1 MEIMKKTGLTLLL
14 LCAGCLPTSIVHA
27 QAKPAKVAAA
37 PAESAATPPSAA
49 PTLTRVAFIQL
60 MDSEFKVR
68 DTNGDGKVSRA
79 EVTEFERRTALQ
91 KALLDNAASFARLD
105 VDQDGSLSPMEFQ
118 ALAANPTM
126 PDITSIMQRFD
137 KNRDQQI
144 TIVEYRIATLVRFDD
159 LDADKDGSVD
169 ESELRASQNR
179 QNSIEPAR

>member
-14 LCAGCLPTSIVHA
+14 ICAGCLPTSIVYA
-27 QAKPAKVAAA
+27 QARPAKVPTTPVQAV
-37 PAESAATPPSAA
+37 TPPSAP
-49 PTLTRVAFIQL
+49 PTLTRVSFIQR
-60 MDSEFKVR
+60 MDSEFKAR
-68 DTNGDGKVSRA
+68 DTDGDGKVSRA
-79 EVTEFERRTALQ
+79 EITEFERGTALQ

-105 VDQDGSLSPMEFQ
+105 VDRDGSLSPIEFQ
-118 ALAANPTM
+118 ALAANPTI

-159 LDADKDGSVD
+159 LDADKDGAVD
-169 ESELRASQNR
+169 QAELRASQNR

>member
-14 LCAGCLPTSIVHA
+14 ICAGCLPTSIVHA
-27 QAKPAKVAAA
+27 QAKPAKVPAA
-37 PAESAATPPSAA
+37 PVQGATPPSAP
-49 PTLTRVAFIQL
+49 PTLTRVSFIQL
-60 MDSEFKVR
+60 MDSEFKAR
-68 DTNGDGKVSRA
+68 DTDGDGKVSRA
-79 EVTEFERRTALQ
+79 EITEFERGTALQ

-105 VDQDGSLSPMEFQ
+105 VDKDGSLSPIEFQ
-118 ALAANPTM
+118 ALAANPTL

-159 LDADKDGSVD
+159 LDADKDGAVD
-169 ESELRASQNR
+169 QAELRASQNR

>member
-1 MEIMKKTGLTLLL
+1 MEIMKKTGLTLLFIV
-14 LCAGCLPTSIVHA
+14 AGCLPASIVYA
-27 QAKPAKVAAA
+27 QAKPAKVPAA
-37 PAESAATPPSAA
+37 PVQAATSPNAA

-60 MDSEFKVR
+60 MDNEFKAR
-68 DTNGDGKVSRA
+68 DINGDGKVSRA
-79 EVTEFERRTALQ
+79 EVTEFERLTALQ
-91 KALLDNAASFARLD
+91 KALLENSASFARLD
-105 VDQDGSLSPMEFQ
+105 VDQNGSLSPIEFQ
-118 ALAANPTM
+118 ALAANPTL

-179 QNSIEPAR
+179 QNSIEQAR

>member
-1 MEIMKKTGLTLLL
+1 MKKTNLALLL
-14 LCAGCLPTSIVHA
+14 IITGCLPTSIAYA
-27 QAKPAKVAAA
+27 QAKPAKVPAA
-37 PAESAATPPSAA
+37 PVEAVTTPSPP
-49 PTLTRVAFIQL
+49 PTLTRVSFIQL
-60 MDSEFKVR
+60 MDNDFKAR
-68 DTNGDGKVSRA
+68 DVTGDGKVSRG
-79 EVTEFERRTALQ
+79 EIEEFERGSALQ
-91 KALLDNAASFARLD
+91 KALLENSASFSRLD
-105 VDQDGSLSPMEFQ
+105 VDKNGSLSAIEFQ

-179 QNSIEPAR
+179 QNSIEQAR

>member
-14 LCAGCLPTSIVHA
+14 ICAGCLPTSIVHA
-27 QAKPAKVAAA
+27 QAKPAKVPAA
-37 PAESAATPPSAA
+37 PVQSAATPPNTA
-49 PTLTRVAFIQL
+49 PTLTRVSFIQL
-60 MDSEFKVR
+60 MDSEFKAR
-68 DTNGDGKVSRA
+68 DINGDGKASRA
-79 EVTEFERRTALQ
+79 EITEFERRTALQ
-91 KALLDNAASFARLD
+91 RALLENTASFARLD

-118 ALAANPTM
+118 ALAVNPTM

-179 QNSIEPAR
+179 QNSIEAAR